1 MLDRHAWAL
10 LRRLT
15 RWLDQ
20 FKDCFGHRAQHVSL
34 RQYVDGLLGDSA
46 RKSMS
51 AMLARISEPTSYQAF
66 QHFITHAPWDA
77 EVVWRR
83 LRDVTPTRTGILI
96 LDETSF
102 PKSGPHSVGV
112 ARQYCGALGKVA
124 NCQVAVT
131 AALWAGGRAWPMG
144 ALLYLPEAWTS
155 DPARRASAQVP
166 HGRVSG
172 EMAPGADAAAP
183 DAGRR
188 DDADRGRRRCRIRR
202 QQHLRQTLHRLRLP
216 YALGISPTLTVFRG
230 TPTLRVDRTQPP
242 PRNRRDGWP
251 DRDPV
256 SVRALSDALPSRAWR
271 RVRWRNGTNP
281 PWEADFAARRVT
293 PATDWRHRR
302 LAPEVWL
309 LCERGLGPTGRRNTT
324 WSRCRRSASLSQLVR
339 LAHQRWAIE
348 QHYQDL
354 KTELGLDHFEGRS
367 YPGWQH
373 HMVISAVA
381 YAFLQ
386 RERMRPRDGP
396 RLTFPQARAFV
407 QEIFTGLLFI
417 SRPHYMQWMKK
428 PNSGFINCG
437 SDKVIIA
444 ACVTPARTGTCPCGR
459 APSVRPPRCAEW
471 VCVVRWA
478 ADNGARD
485 VVVNSALH
493 RAAAHGFY
501 GRRGYVRTGLRF
513 VRPLVRTA

>member
-1 MLDRHAWAL
+1 MLDRSAWAL

-34 RQYVDGLLGDSA
+34 RQYIDGLLGDSA

-51 AMLARISEPTSYQAF
+51 AMLARVSEPTSYQAF

-77 EVVWRR
+77 DVMWRR
-83 LRDVTPTRTGILI
+83 LRAVLPERTGILI

-102 PKSGPHSVGV
+102 PKAGTHSVGV

-131 AALWAGGRAWPMG
+131 AALWTGRRAWPMG
-144 ALLYLPEAWTS
+144 ALLYLPETWTS
-155 DPARRASAQVP
+155 DSPRCAAAQIPASIAFHEKWRLALTLVRQTRAAGVTLT
-166 HGRVSG
+166 GVV
-172 EMAPGADAAAP
+172 ADAEYG
-183 DAGRR
+183 DNSTV
-188 DDADRGRRRCRIRR
+188 
-202 QQHLRQTLHRLRLP
+202 RQTLHRCRLP

-230 TPTLRVDRTQPP
+230 TPTLRVDRDQPP

-251 DRDPV
+251 DREATG
-256 SVRALSDALPSRAWR
+256 VRALSDALPPRAWR
-271 RVRWRNGTNP
+271 RVTWRNGTNP
-281 PWEADFAARRVT
+281 SWEADFVACRVT

-309 LCERGLGPTGRRNTT
+309 LCERGLGPTGRRKHYLV
-324 WSRCRRSASLSQLVR
+324 SLPPSASLKQIVR

-354 KTELGLDHFEGRS
+354 KSELGLDHFEGRS

-381 YAFLQ
+381 FAFLQ
-386 RERMRPRDGP
+386 TERMRPRPGP
-396 RLTFPQARAFV
+396 RLTFPQVRAFV

-417 SRPHYMQWMKK
+417 SRPQYMRWMKQ
-428 PNSGFINCG
+428 
-437 SDKVIIA
+437 
-444 ACVTPARTGTCPCGR
+444 
-459 APSVRPPRCAEW
+459 AEQ
-471 VCVVRWA
+471 RF
-478 ADNGARD
+478 
-485 VVVNSALH
+485 H
-493 RAAAHGFY
+493 Q
-501 GRRGYVRTGLRF
+501 LRI
-513 VRPLVRTA
+513 

>member
-1 MLDRHAWAL
+1 MLDRHAEAL

-51 AMLARISEPTSYQAF
+51 AMLERISEPTSYQAF

-77 EVVWRR
+77 AVIWRR
-83 LRDVTPTRTGILI
+83 LRAVTPERTGILI

-102 PKSGPHSVGV
+102 PKSGPSSVGV
-112 ARQYCGALGKVA
+112 ARQYCGAMGKVA

-131 AALWAGGRAWPMG
+131 AALWTGHRAWPMG
-144 ALLYLPEAWTS
+144 AALYLPEVWTT
-155 DPARRASAQVP
+155 DPARCATARIPTRVRFQEKWRLALTLVRQTRAAGIRLTAV
-166 HGRVSG
+166 V
-172 EMAPGADAAAP
+172 ADAEYG
-183 DAGRR
+183 DNSTV
-188 DDADRGRRRCRIRR
+188 
-202 QQHLRQTLHRLRLP
+202 RQTLHRLRLP
-216 YALGISPTLTVFRG
+216 YALGISPTLTMFRG
-230 TPTLRVDRTQPP
+230 TPTLRIDRQQPP

-251 DRDPV
+251 DQEPV
-256 SVRALSDALPSRAWR
+256 SVRALSDALPARAWR
-271 RVRWRNGTNP
+271 RVAWRNGTNP

-293 PATDWRHRR
+293 PTTDWRRRR

-309 LCERGLGPTGRRNTT
+309 LCERGLGPTGRRRHYLV
-324 WSRCRRSASLSQLVR
+324 SLPASASLKQLVR
-339 LAHQRWAIE
+339 LAHHRWAIE

-354 KTELGLDHFEGRS
+354 KTELGLDHFEGRT

-386 RERMRPRDGP
+386 KERMRARDGP
-396 RLTFPQARAFV
+396 PLTFPQVRAFV

-417 SRPHYMQWMKK
+417 SRPRYMQWMKQ
-428 PNSGFINCG
+428 
-437 SDKVIIA
+437 
-444 ACVTPARTGTCPCGR
+444 
-459 APSVRPPRCAEW
+459 AEQ
-471 VCVVRWA
+471 RF
-478 ADNGARD
+478 RQ
-485 VVVNSALH
+485 
-493 RAAAHGFY
+493 
-501 GRRGYVRTGLRF
+501 LRM
-513 VRPLVRTA
+513 

>member
-1 MLDRHAWAL
+1 MLDRHAWTL

-51 AMLARISEPTSYQAF
+51 AMLARVSEPTSYQAF
-66 QHFITHAPWDA
+66 QHFITHAPWAA

-83 LRDVTPTRTGILI
+83 LRAVMPERTGILI

-102 PKSGPHSVGV
+102 PKTGPHSVGV

-131 AALWAGGRAWPMG
+131 AVLWAKQRAWPVG
-144 ALLYLPEAWTS
+144 ALLYLPETWTS
-155 DPARRASAQVP
+155 DLARRAAARIPTTVLF
-166 HGRVSG
+166 HEKWRLALTLVRRARAAGLTLTAVV
-172 EMAPGADAAAP
+172 ADAEYG
-183 DAGRR
+183 DNSTV
-188 DDADRGRRRCRIRR
+188 
-202 QQHLRQTLHRLRLP
+202 RQTLHRLRLP

-230 TPTLRVDRTQPP
+230 TPTLRIDRAQPE
-242 PRNRRDGWP
+242 PRNRREGWP
-251 DRDPV
+251 DHDPV
-256 SVRALSDALPSRAWR
+256 SARTLSDALRPRAWR
-271 RVRWRNGTNP
+271 RVPWRNGTNP
-281 PWEADFAARRVT
+281 VWEADFAALRVT

-309 LCERGLGPTGRRNTT
+309 LCERGLGPTGRRRHYLV
-324 WSRCRRSASLSQLVR
+324 SLAASASLTQLVR
-339 LAHQRWAIE
+339 LAHHRWAIE
-348 QHYQDL
+348 QHYQDF
-354 KTELGLDHFEGRS
+354 KTELGLDHFEGRT

-386 RERMRPRDGP
+386 TERMRPREGP
-396 RLTFPQARAFV
+396 RLTFPQVRAFV

-417 SRPHYMQWMKK
+417 SRPHYMRWMKQ
-428 PNSGFINCG
+428 
-437 SDKVIIA
+437 
-444 ACVTPARTGTCPCGR
+444 
-459 APSVRPPRCAEW
+459 AEQ
-471 VCVVRWA
+471 RF
-478 ADNGARD
+478 
-485 VVVNSALH
+485 H
-493 RAAAHGFY
+493 Q
-501 GRRGYVRTGLRF
+501 LRI
-513 VRPLVRTA
+513 

>member
-1 MLDRHAWAL
+1 VLDRHASAL

-51 AMLARISEPTSYQAF
+51 AMLARVTEPTSYQAF

-77 EVVWRR
+77 EVLWQR
-83 LRDVTPTRTGILI
+83 LRAVIPERTGILI

-131 AALWAGGRAWPMG
+131 AALWTGRRAWPLG
-144 ALLYLPEAWTS
+144 AALYLPAAWTGDS
-155 DPARRASAQVP
+155 VRRLAARIPAAVVFQEKWRLALTLVHRSRAAGLTLTAV
-166 HGRVSG
+166 V
-172 EMAPGADAAAP
+172 ADAEYGDNSTVREA
-183 DAGRR
+183 
-188 DDADRGRRRCRIRR
+188 
-202 QQHLRQTLHRLRLP
+202 LHRLRLP

-230 TPTLRVDRTQPP
+230 TPTLRIDRRQAP
-242 PRNRRDGWP
+242 PRNRRGGWP
-251 DRDPV
+251 DQEAV
-256 SVRALSDALPSRAWR
+256 AVRALSDALPARAWR
-271 RVRWRNGTNP
+271 RVTWRNGTNP
-281 PWEADFAARRVT
+281 PWAADFAALRVT

-302 LAPEVWL
+302 LAPEIWL
-309 LCERGLGPTGRRNTT
+309 LCERGLGPTGRRRHYFV
-324 WSRCRRSASLSQLVR
+324 SLPAAASLARLVR
-339 LAHQRWAIE
+339 LAHHRWAIE

-373 HMVISAVA
+373 HIAISAVA
-381 YAFLQ
+381 YTFLQ
-386 RERMRPRDGP
+386 TERMRPREGP

-417 SRPHYMQWMKK
+417 SRPQYMRWMKQ
-428 PNSGFINCG
+428 
-437 SDKVIIA
+437 
-444 ACVTPARTGTCPCGR
+444 
-459 APSVRPPRCAEW
+459 AEQ
-471 VCVVRWA
+471 RF
-478 ADNGARD
+478 
-485 VVVNSALH
+485 H
-493 RAAAHGFY
+493 Q
-501 GRRGYVRTGLRF
+501 LRI
-513 VRPLVRTA
+513 

>member
-15 RWLDQ
+15 QWLDQ

-34 RQYVDGLLGDSA
+34 RQYIDGVLSDSA
-46 RKSMS
+46 RKSMA

-66 QHFITHAPWDA
+66 QHFITHAPWQA
-77 EVVWRR
+77 EALWRR
-83 LRDVTPTRTGILI
+83 LRRVTPERTGILI

-131 AALWAGGRAWPMG
+131 AALWTGGRTWPMG

-155 DPARRASAQVP
+155 DPARRANAHIPAAVRFQEKWRLALTLLRQTRAAAITLTAV
-166 HGRVSG
+166 V
-172 EMAPGADAAAP
+172 ADAEYG
-183 DAGRR
+183 DNSTVRR
-188 DDADRGRRRCRIRR
+188 
-202 QQHLRQTLHRLRLP
+202 TLHRLQLP

-230 TPTLRVDRTQPP
+230 TPTLRVDRRQPR
-242 PRNRRDGWP
+242 PRNRDGGWP

-256 SVRALSDALPSRAWR
+256 GVRALSDAVSARDWR

-281 PWEADFAARRVT
+281 PWEADFVARRVT
-293 PATDWRHRR
+293 PATDWRQRR

-309 LCERGLGPTGRRNTT
+309 LCERGLGPTGRR
-324 WSRCRRSASLSQLVR
+324 RHYLVSLPATATLPQLVR

-381 YAFLQ
+381 YAFVQ
-386 RERMRPRDGP
+386 TERLRPRAGP
-396 RLTFPQARAFV
+396 RLTFPQVRAFV
-407 QEIFTGLLFI
+407 QEIFTGLLMI
-417 SRPHYMQWMKK
+417 SRPQYMRWM
-428 PNSGFINCG
+428 
-437 SDKVIIA
+437 
-444 ACVTPARTGTCPCGR
+444 RE
-459 APSVRPPRCAEW
+459 AEQ
-471 VCVVRWA
+471 RF
-478 ADNGARD
+478 
-485 VVVNSALH
+485 H
-493 RAAAHGFY
+493 Q
-501 GRRGYVRTGLRF
+501 LRI
-513 VRPLVRTA
+513 

>member
-1 MLDRHAWAL
+1 VLDRHAWAL

-34 RQYVDGLLGDSA
+34 RQYIDGLLGDSA

-77 EVVWRR
+77 ERLWKR
-83 LRDVTPTRTGILI
+83 LRAVTPARTGILI

-131 AALWAGGRAWPMG
+131 AALWAGGRTWPMG
-144 ALLYLPEAWTS
+144 ALLYLPEAWTR
-155 DPARRASAQVP
+155 DAARRASARIPAVVVFQEKWRLALTLLRRTRAAGITLTAV
-166 HGRVSG
+166 V
-172 EMAPGADAAAP
+172 ADAEYG
-183 DAGRR
+183 DNSTLRR
-188 DDADRGRRRCRIRR
+188 
-202 QQHLRQTLHRLRLP
+202 TLHRLGLP

-230 TPTLRVDRTQPP
+230 MPTLRADPLQPP
-242 PRNRRDGWP
+242 PRNRRAGWP
-251 DRDPV
+251 DRDPIA
-256 SVRALSDALPSRAWR
+256 VRALSDALPSRAWR
-271 RVRWRNGTNP
+271 RVTWRNGTNP
-281 PWEADFAARRVT
+281 RWEADFAALRVT
-293 PATDWRHRR
+293 PATDWKRR
-302 LAPEVWL
+302 QLAPEIWL
-309 LCERGLGPTGRRNTT
+309 LCERGLGPTGRRRHYLIALPTT
-324 WSRCRRSASLSQLVR
+324 ASLAQLVH

-354 KTELGLDHFEGRS
+354 KSELGLDHFEGRS

-373 HMVISAVA
+373 HMAISAVA

-386 RERMRPRDGP
+386 TERMRPREGP
-396 RLTFPQARAFV
+396 RLTFPQTRAFV

-417 SRPHYMQWMKK
+417 SRPQYMRWM
-428 PNSGFINCG
+428 
-437 SDKVIIA
+437 
-444 ACVTPARTGTCPCGR
+444 RE
-459 APSVRPPRCAEW
+459 AE
-471 VCVVRWA
+471 
-478 ADNGARD
+478 
-485 VVVNSALH
+485 
-493 RAAAHGFY
+493 
-501 GRRGYVRTGLRF
+501 LRF
-513 VRPLVRTA
+513 HQLRI

>member
-1 MLDRHAWAL
+1 MLDQHSWAL

-51 AMLARISEPTSYQAF
+51 AMLERVTEPTSYQAF
-66 QHFITHAPWDA
+66 QHFITDAPWDA

-83 LRDVTPTRTGILI
+83 LRAVVPERTGILI

-131 AALWAGGRAWPMG
+131 AALWAGQRAWPLG
-144 ALLYLPEAWTS
+144 AALYLPEAWTT
-155 DPARRASAQVP
+155 DPARRTTARLPTTVRFQEKWRLALTLLRQTRAAGITLTAV
-166 HGRVSG
+166 V
-172 EMAPGADAAAP
+172 ADAEYGDNSAV
-183 DAGRR
+183 
-188 DDADRGRRRCRIRR
+188 
-202 QQHLRQTLHRLRLP
+202 RQTLHRLRVP
-216 YALGISPTLTVFRG
+216 YALGISPTVTVFRG
-230 TPTLRVDRTQPP
+230 TPTLRIDRRQAP
-242 PRNRRDGWP
+242 PRNRREGWP
-251 DRDPV
+251 DQEAV
-256 SVRALSDALPSRAWR
+256 AVRALSDALPARGWR
-271 RVRWRNGTNP
+271 RVAWRNGTNP
-281 PWEADFAARRVT
+281 PWEADFAALRVT

-309 LCERGLGPTGRRNTT
+309 LCERGVGPTGRRRHYLV
-324 WSRCRRSASLSQLVR
+324 SLPASASLKQLVQ
-339 LAHQRWAIE
+339 LAHHRWAIE

-354 KTELGLDHFEGRS
+354 KTELGLDHFEGRT

-386 RERMRPRDGP
+386 RERMRPREGP

-417 SRPHYMQWMKK
+417 SRPRYMQWMKH
-428 PNSGFINCG
+428 
-437 SDKVIIA
+437 
-444 ACVTPARTGTCPCGR
+444 
-459 APSVRPPRCAEW
+459 AEQ
-471 VCVVRWA
+471 RF
-478 ADNGARD
+478 RQ
-485 VVVNSALH
+485 
-493 RAAAHGFY
+493 
-501 GRRGYVRTGLRF
+501 LRI
-513 VRPLVRTA
+513 

>member
-1 MLDRHAWAL
+1 VLDRHAWAL

-34 RQYVDGLLGDSA
+34 RQYIDGLLGDSA

-51 AMLARISEPTSYQAF
+51 AMLERISEPTSYQAF
-66 QHFITHAPWDA
+66 QHFITHAPWAA

-83 LRDVTPTRTGILI
+83 LRAVTPTRTGILI

-131 AALWAGGRAWPMG
+131 AALWAGGRTWPMG
-144 ALLYLPEAWTS
+144 ALLYLPDAWTR
-155 DPARRASAQVP
+155 DPARRASARIPATVAFQEKWRLALTLLRRTRAAGITLTAV
-166 HGRVSG
+166 V
-172 EMAPGADAAAP
+172 ADAEYG
-183 DAGRR
+183 DNSTLRR
-188 DDADRGRRRCRIRR
+188 
-202 QQHLRQTLHRLRLP
+202 TLHRLRLP

-230 TPTLRVDRTQPP
+230 TPTLRVDRAQPR
-242 PRNRRDGWP
+242 PRNRREGWP

-256 SVRALSDALPSRAWR
+256 GVRALSDALSPRAWR
-271 RVRWRNGTNP
+271 RVSWRNGTNP
-281 PWEADFAARRVT
+281 PWEADFAALRVT
-293 PATDWRHRR
+293 PATDWRQRR
-302 LAPEVWL
+302 LAPKVWL
-309 LCERGLGPTGRRNTT
+309 LCERGLGPTGRRRHYVVSLPAT
-324 WSRCRRSASLSQLVR
+324 ASLTQLVR

-373 HMVISAVA
+373 HLVISAVA

-386 RERMRPRDGP
+386 AERMRPRCGP
-396 RLTFPQARAFV
+396 QLTFPQVRAFV
-407 QEIFTGLLFI
+407 QEIFTGLLMI
-417 SRPHYMQWMKK
+417 SRPQYMRWMKQ
-428 PNSGFINCG
+428 
-437 SDKVIIA
+437 
-444 ACVTPARTGTCPCGR
+444 
-459 APSVRPPRCAEW
+459 AEQ
-471 VCVVRWA
+471 RF
-478 ADNGARD
+478 
-485 VVVNSALH
+485 H
-493 RAAAHGFY
+493 Q
-501 GRRGYVRTGLRF
+501 LRI
-513 VRPLVRTA
+513 

>member
-1 MLDRHAWAL
+1 VLDRHAWAL

-34 RQYVDGLLGDSA
+34 RQYIDGLLGDSA

-66 QHFITHAPWDA
+66 QHFITHAPWEA
-77 EVVWRR
+77 EGVWKR
-83 LRDVTPTRTGILI
+83 LRSVTPVRTGILI

-131 AALWAGGRAWPMG
+131 AALWAGQRAWPMG
-144 ALLYLPEAWTS
+144 ALLYLPQAWTS
-155 DPARRASAQVP
+155 DPARRAITRIPAAVRFQEKWRLALTLLRRTRAAGITLTAV
-166 HGRVSG
+166 V
-172 EMAPGADAAAP
+172 ADAEYG
-183 DAGRR
+183 DNSILRR
-188 DDADRGRRRCRIRR
+188 
-202 QQHLRQTLHRLRLP
+202 TLHRLQLP

-230 TPTLRVDRTQPP
+230 TPTLRVDPTQAR
-242 PRNRRDGWP
+242 PRNRRGGWP
-251 DRDPV
+251 DRDAIG
-256 SVRALSDALPSRAWR
+256 VRALSDTLPPRAWR
-271 RVRWRNGTNP
+271 RVTWRNGTNP

-293 PATDWRHRR
+293 PATDWRQRR
-302 LAPEVWL
+302 LAPEIWL
-309 LCERGLGPTGRRNTT
+309 LCERGLGPTGRRRYYLVSLPAT
-324 WSRCRRSASLSQLVR
+324 ASLPQLVR

-373 HMVISAVA
+373 HLAISAVA
-381 YAFLQ
+381 YTFLQ
-386 RERMRPRDGP
+386 TERLRPRQGP

-407 QEIFTGLLFI
+407 QEIFTGLLLI
-417 SRPHYMQWMKK
+417 SRPQYMRWM
-428 PNSGFINCG
+428 
-437 SDKVIIA
+437 
-444 ACVTPARTGTCPCGR
+444 RE
-459 APSVRPPRCAEW
+459 AE
-471 VCVVRWA
+471 
-478 ADNGARD
+478 
-485 VVVNSALH
+485 
-493 RAAAHGFY
+493 
-501 GRRGYVRTGLRF
+501 RRFHQLRI
-513 VRPLVRTA
+513 